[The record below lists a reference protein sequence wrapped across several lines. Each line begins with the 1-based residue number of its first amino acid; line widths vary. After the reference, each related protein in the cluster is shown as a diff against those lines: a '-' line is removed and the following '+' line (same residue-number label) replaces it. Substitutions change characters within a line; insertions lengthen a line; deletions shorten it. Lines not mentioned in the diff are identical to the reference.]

1 MQNHGPYN
9 CLYIISTLGR
19 KCEGSSSSIVVQH
32 DCNYTST
39 TATFV
44 SHILAS
50 MSAKPTSYN
59 LSVKLL
65 VVGAGTI

>member
-1 MQNHGPYN
+1 MGIIIV
-9 CLYIISTLGR
+9 YILFQPWEESVR
-19 KCEGSSSSIVVQH
+19 VAAAVYVVVQH
-32 DCNYTST
+32 DCNYTSA